1 MKKLLVLLMS
11 TTMFMTSMAF
21 SGCQD
26 QSNDKTKQPGKA
38 PVKKDSAF
46 SSVSMTAKEVAEK
59 MGIGL
64 NLGNTMEAYPS
75 SNCDKITYE
84 WMPIV
89 GNNTPIDYETCWGA
103 IETTQE
109 IIDGIKACGFKTV
122 RIPVYWGNMMEND
135 GNWKINDDYIARVK
149 EIVDYCIND
158 DLFVVVNCH
167 HFDEFIIRRHNTEE
181 CVEIFTNLWTQIAE
195 YFKDYPYN
203 LVFEGFNEYLGGAQ
217 FNELGELKDVSLNE
231 GYKLTNACN
240 QAFVDAVRA
249 TGSYNADRVLIF
261 CGYNTNIDRTTNV
274 EFKVPTD
281 TVKDRLMVSV
291 HYVDNIM
298 YWMNSIGN
306 KGWIDY
312 TDSQIKL
319 LEDAFLSNGIPVFMG
334 ETSSGYPESRFAGD
348 AIYKD
353 SSECLEIILTK
364 LMEKGIIPIIWDT
377 CDNFYS
383 RTNCMISSKDNEKV
397 IKKMTE

>member
-1 MKKLLVLLMS
+1 
-11 TTMFMTSMAF
+11 MTSMTF
-21 SGCQD
+21 SGCQNQNSD
-26 QSNDKTKQPGKA
+26 ITKQPGKA
-38 PVKKDSAF
+38 PVKENAAF
-46 SSVSMTAKEVAEK
+46 GSVSMTAKEVAEK

-64 NLGNTMEAYPS
+64 NLGNTMEAYS
-75 SNCDKITYE
+75 ANNCDKITYE
-84 WMPIV
+84 WMPVV
-89 GNNTPIDYETCWGA
+89 GSNTPKDYETCWGA

-135 GNWKINDDYIARVK
+135 GNWKINDDYIARIK

-217 FNELGELKDVSLNE
+217 FNESGELKDVSLSE

-261 CGYNTNIDRTTNV
+261 CGYNTNIDRTTDV
-274 EFKVPTD
+274 GFKVPKD
-281 TVKDRLMVSV
+281 SAQDRLMVSV

-319 LEDAFLSNGIPVFMG
+319 LEDAFLSKGIPVFMG

-364 LMEKGIIPIIWDT
+364 LTDKGIIPIIWDT

-383 RTNCMISSKDNEKV
+383 RTNCKISSKDNEKV
-397 IKKMTE
+397 IKKMTK